1 MKRRVHDKPRG
12 SVSEI
17 VGLLPSG
24 SKYPIDPLSVLVDVP
39 EDLVESVHRQGVYPD
54 DLVNVSSRSLVRESV
69 YQGGEEGRLTDS
81 RRTWNNS

>member
-1 MKRRVHDKPRG
+1 MKRRVHDEPGG

-17 VGLLPSG
+17 IGLLPSS
-24 SKYPIDPLSVLVDVP
+24 SKYSIDPLSVLVDVP

-69 YQGGEEGRLTDS
+69 DQGGEEG
-81 RRTWNNS
+81 